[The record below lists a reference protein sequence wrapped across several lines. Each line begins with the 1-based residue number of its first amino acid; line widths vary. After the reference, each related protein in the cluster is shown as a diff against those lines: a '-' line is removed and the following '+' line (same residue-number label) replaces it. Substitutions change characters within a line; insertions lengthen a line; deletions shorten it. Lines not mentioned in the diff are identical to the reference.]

1 MAGFNPFAPQLEG
14 QQKAPQLQG
23 HQAPN
28 TPMQD
33 KPGFMDKYGPSIAS
47 AAMGSKTAGAMGD
60 SVTAGA
66 KDVWSSLTG
75 PASTDAAVS
84 ELSNTMG
91 TALSPSAM
99 AGGGAEGAIM
109 AQQAAASGITAAA
122 PAAMMGATPAGFG
135 ALAAGGAEGAIA
147 AEVAAAAAT
156 EAAAATALTGAATA
170 GTAGAVAGAAPLAL
184 AAGPFAP
191 LVLGGM
197 MLAANSGK

>member
-1 MAGFNPFAPQLEG
+1 MAGFNPFAPQMEKKQG
-14 QQKAPQLQG
+14 SPQLQG
-23 HQAPN
+23 VQAPN

-47 AAMGSKTAGAMGD
+47 AAMSSDAAGAMGD

-66 KDVWSSLTG
+66 KDVWSSLTT
-75 PASTDAAVS
+75 PS
-84 ELSNTMG
+84 TMG
-91 TALSPSAM
+91 SAVSPSAM
-99 AGGGAEGAIM
+99 AGGGAEGAIA
-109 AQQAAASGITAAA
+109 AQQAAAAGTVAAGETALMGAA
-122 PAAMMGATPAGFG
+122 PVGLGTMASGGAG

>member
-33 KPGFMDKYGPSIAS
+33 KPGFMDKYGTTIAS
-47 AAMGSKTAGAMGD
+47 QAMQSDEAGAMKDWG
-60 SVTAGA
+60 VNKA
-66 KDVWSSLTG
+66 KEAWNAFS
-75 PASTDAAVS
+75 PASPDVIPVS

-91 TALSPSAM
+91 TAISPSAM

-109 AQQAAASGITAAA
+109 AQQAA
-122 PAAMMGATPAGFG
+122 
-135 ALAAGGAEGAIA
+135 LAGGAAPIA
-147 AEVAAAAAT
+147 AGVDAGLAT
-156 EAAAATALTGAATA
+156 AAATAEAVAAAEAAALTTAATTGGTVAA
-170 GTAGAVAGAAPLAL
+170 GTVAGAAPLAL